1 MNCIFYVRLNT
12 TYMKTLA
19 GILLALFTLT
29 ASAQTEAEQAIRQT
43 IDRFFEGYHARDTS
57 LMGAVLGENVLLQTI
72 GRNPEGKPLLRSE
85 AMDDFIA
92 SIAAIPDTVQ
102 IQEKLLDY
110 KIRIDGDMA
119 NAWTPY
125 EFFLRGEFHHCGV
138 NSFQLFHDG
147 EAWKIIYIIDTRRK
161 EGCREQ

>member
-1 MNCIFYVRLNT
+1 
-12 TYMKTLA
+12 MKFKILLLLGLLA
-19 GILLALFTLT
+19 G
-29 ASAQTEAEQAIRQT
+29 SAYAQSADEAAVRQA
-43 IDRFFEGYHARDTS
+43 IDRFFEGYHARDTT
-57 LMGAVLGENVLLQTI
+57 LMGAVLGNDVLLQTV
-72 GRNPEGKPLLRSE
+72 GRSPEGKPVLRSE

-92 SIAAIPDTVQ
+92 SIASIPDTVQ

-110 KIRIDGDMA
+110 NIRIDGDMA

-138 NSFQLFHDG
+138 NSFQLFFDG

-161 EGCREQ
+161 EGCRE

>member
-1 MNCIFYVRLNT
+1 
-12 TYMKTLA
+12 MKLPILFLLGLLSCSATAQSA
-19 GILLALFTLT
+19 GET
-29 ASAQTEAEQAIRQT
+29 AVRQT
-43 IDRFFEGYHARDTS
+43 IDRFFEGYHARDTA
-57 LMGAVLGENVLLQTI
+57 LMGAVLGENVLLQTV
-72 GRNPEGKPLLRSE
+72 GRSPEGKPVLRSE
-85 AMDDFIA
+85 VMDDFVA

-102 IQEKLLDY
+102 LQEKLLAY
-110 KIRIDGDMA
+110 HIQIDGDMA